1 MFGLLR
7 AEGSELAIM
16 KVVAVAQHKG
26 GTGKTT
32 SALALAAIA
41 SQAGLRS
48 LLIDLDPQAC
58 ATRGVGVELSA
69 EDSRGTIEDVLLRR
83 MSLDAVILGTKF
95 ENLSVAP
102 SSMTLA
108 GALEDPR
115 KMGRET
121 RLAHGLKTIADRYDV
136 VVIDTPPSLGILT
149 TNALAACR
157 RVIVPV
163 EPQLWSVGGV
173 ARILEMISDVR
184 SSLDV
189 SPRLGGILITR
200 VNPDYVGQH
209 ELMDEIRRLYRARV
223 FKTVIPENEWIKWA
237 TRDGIPLPYYRECPA
252 TDAYRRVFREIFPGW
267 APRIKAG

>member
-1 MFGLLR
+1 
-7 AEGSELAIM
+7 M

-58 ATRGVGVELSA
+58 ATKGVGIELSA

-83 MSLDAVILGTKF
+83 MSLDGVILGTKF
-95 ENLSVAP
+95 ENLFVAP
-102 SSMTLA
+102 SAMTLA

-121 RLAHGLKTIADRYDV
+121 RLAHGLRTMVNRYDL

-163 EPQLWSVGGV
+163 EPQVWSFEGV
-173 ARILEMISDVR
+173 ARILELMSDVR
-184 SSLDV
+184 SSLEV
-189 SPRLGGILITR
+189 SPRLGGILIAR
-200 VNPDYVGQH
+200 VNPDYVGQQ
-209 ELMDEIRRLYRARV
+209 EIIDEIRRVYRGNV
-223 FKTVIPENEWIKWA
+223 FKTVIPENEWVKWS
-237 TRDGIPLPYYRECPA
+237 TTDGVPLPYYRECPA

-267 APRIKAG
+267 APRIKGA

>member
-1 MFGLLR
+1 M
-7 AEGSELAIM
+7 EMM

-58 ATRGVGVELSA
+58 ATKGAGIKLSA
-69 EDSRGTIEDVLLRR
+69 EDSRATMEEVLLRR
-83 MSLDAVILGTKF
+83 ASLADVILGTRF
-95 ENLSVAP
+95 ENLSIAP
-102 SSMTLA
+102 SRTTL
-108 GALEDPR
+108 GEALEDPR

-121 RLAHGLKTIADRYDV
+121 RLAHGLRTIADRYDLV
-136 VVIDTPPSLGILT
+136 LVDTPPSLGILT

-163 EPQLWSVGGV
+163 EPQLWSVEGV
-173 ARILEMISDVR
+173 ARILEVISDVR

-200 VNPDYVGQH
+200 VNPEYVGQQ
-209 ELMDEIRRLYRARV
+209 ELMDKIRRLYRIKV
-223 FKTVIPENEWIKWA
+223 FKTVIPENEWVKWA
-237 TRDGIPLPYYRECPA
+237 ARDGVPLPYYRECPA
-252 TDAYRRVFREIFPGW
+252 TDAYRRVFREIFPRW
-267 APRIKAG
+267 AARIKGA

>member
-1 MFGLLR
+1 M
-7 AEGSELAIM
+7 I
-16 KVVAVAQHKG
+16 KTVAVAQHKG

-58 ATRGVGVELSA
+58 ATKGAGISLSA
-69 EDSRGTIEDVLLRR
+69 EDSLATMEDVLLRR
-83 MSLDAVILGTKF
+83 ASLAEVILDTRF
-95 ENLSVAP
+95 ENLSIAP
-102 SSMTLA
+102 SRTALA
-108 GALEDPR
+108 EALEDPR

-121 RLAHGLKTIADRYDV
+121 RLARGLRTIADRYDLV
-136 VVIDTPPSLGILT
+136 LVDTPPSLGILT

-163 EPQLWSVGGV
+163 EPQLWSVEGV
-173 ARILEMISDVR
+173 ARILEVISDVR

-200 VNPDYVGQH
+200 VNPEYVGQQ
-209 ELMDEIRRLYRARV
+209 ELMEKIRRLYRAKV
-223 FKTVIPENEWIKWA
+223 FKTVIPENEWVKWA
-237 TRDGIPLPYYRECPA
+237 TRDGVPLPYYRECPA
-252 TDAYRRVFREIFPGW
+252 TDAYRRVFTEIFPRW
-267 APRIKAG
+267 APRLKEA

>member
-1 MFGLLR
+1 M
-7 AEGSELAIM
+7 IKM
-16 KVVAVAQHKG
+16 VAVAQHKG

-58 ATRGVGVELSA
+58 ATKGVGVSLSA
-69 EDSRGTIEDVLLRR
+69 KDSLATMEDVLLRR
-83 MSLDAVILGTKF
+83 ASLADVILDTRF
-95 ENLSVAP
+95 ENLSIAP
-102 SSMTLA
+102 SRTALA

-121 RLAHGLKTIADRYDV
+121 RLARGLRTIADRYDLV
-136 VVIDTPPSLGILT
+136 LVDTPPSLGILT

-163 EPQLWSVGGV
+163 EPQLWSVEGV
-173 ARILEMISDVR
+173 ARILEVISDVR

-189 SPRLGGILITR
+189 SPRLGGVLITR
-200 VNPDYVGQH
+200 VTPEYVGQQ
-209 ELMDEIRRLYRARV
+209 ELMEKIRRLYRTKV
-223 FKTVIPENEWIKWA
+223 FKTVIPENEWVKWA
-237 TRDGIPLPYYRECPA
+237 TRDGVPLPYYRECPA
-252 TDAYRRVFREIFPGW
+252 TDAYRRVFREIFPRW
-267 APRIKAG
+267 APRLRGAFS